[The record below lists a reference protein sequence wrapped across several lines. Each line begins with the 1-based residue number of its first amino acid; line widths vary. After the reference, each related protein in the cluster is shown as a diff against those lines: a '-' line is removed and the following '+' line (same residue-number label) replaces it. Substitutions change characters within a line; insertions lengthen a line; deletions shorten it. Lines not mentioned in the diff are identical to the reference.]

1 MSSSVSWLVSTSIKS
16 VLPAVVP
23 DLSYAN
29 LEIADGAV
37 AAREYVRMV
46 FEVTDWV
53 ERRRI
58 ADALRAYCVR
68 DTLGMV
74 ELRRALEEKSRGR
87 EKA

>member
-1 MSSSVSWLVSTSIKS
+1 

-29 LEIADGAV
+29 LEIADGPV

-74 ELRRALEEKSRGR
+74 ELRRALGEKCRGGGR
-87 EKA
+87 HVQL